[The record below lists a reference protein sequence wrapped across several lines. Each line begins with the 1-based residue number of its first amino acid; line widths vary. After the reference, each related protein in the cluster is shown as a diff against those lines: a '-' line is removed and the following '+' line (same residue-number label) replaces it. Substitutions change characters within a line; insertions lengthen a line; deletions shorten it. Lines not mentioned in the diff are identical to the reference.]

1 MHKFIAILGIFS
13 VLGNCVIKYNQK
25 TEQNFYKDADN
36 VYVKALILD
45 DGNTKKYSTVY
56 NIRLLDGN
64 YKGKKLLLNVKKN
77 NKKLKAGYIVSL
89 QSTYQKPEGARNSG
103 GFDYDKYLKNKGIS
117 GILSC
122 TDYQI
127 NIEKQSNNLFTSI
140 YRIRQHIV
148 QILNE
153 HLSDSNFGL
162 MVGLLMGDKTYI
174 EDEVK
179 ENFTHSSLAHILAV
193 SGAHISYIIL
203 GIQFILKRINLDK
216 RITYIIAI
224 ALLLCFSSIVGAS
237 PSVLRATI
245 MAIMILVSKLLKE
258 KADIYTGLA
267 FSLLVIL
274 LNNSYAIL
282 DIGLQLS
289 YLATLGIILFHRI
302 FLSILNIKSKK
313 LKKIKELI
321 SISLSAQI
329 LILPLISIYFHNL
342 PIHFIVSSVIATPLF
357 AIAVLYGC
365 VCLIVCCINSNLGDI
380 LMRFLEFDLLL
391 LNGTAQ
397 IMGQNSWGNILVT
410 KPEILEIVMYY
421 SICLIFLVIYRIAH
435 NKSTWTELTCFEKK
449 QQILLRKLI
458 KNKKR
463 LIRFGVIILIIVMI
477 FKLVFNSVPGELEV
491 HFIDVGQGDSTLIKT
506 PYHKNIL
513 IDGGGSTD
521 KKTYDV
527 GKRIL
532 IPYLLNG
539 GIKSIDY
546 ILISH
551 FDSDHVRTEF

>member
-103 GFDYDKYLKNKGIS
+103 GFDYDKYLKSKGIS

-179 ENFTHSSLAHILAV
+179 ENFTNSSLAHILAV

-216 RITYIIAI
+216 RIKYIIAI

-258 KADIYTGLA
+258 KADTYTGLA

-342 PIHFIVSSVIATPLF
+342 PIHFIASSVIATPLF

-421 SICLIFLVIYRIAH
+421 SICLIFLVIYRIAY

-477 FKLVFNSVPGELEV
+477 FKLVFNAVPGELEV